1 MSLLATV
8 TRTID
13 KYRLLEKGDNVLV
26 ALSGGPD
33 SVALL
38 HLLFQLKSHYEL
50 QLTAVYV
57 NHGIRPRAAAK
68 EEKFCEALC
77 AELEISCIVVRESI
91 PALAKQRRI
100 GLEEAGRAFRYN
112 LFGRLAKSHGFDK
125 VALGHH
131 VDDRVETVL
140 FRIFRGTGPT
150 GLAGIPVKRGIYV
163 RPLFEITKSQILAYL
178 KERRL
183 RFCIDRSN
191 ERSEYTRNYIRNKL
205 LPEVRQRLNP
215 QVDRAILNLSE
226 AASAEERVFQAQ
238 VEKAAR
244 QSVAVTPGGKIELD
258 RRRFAGYTSW
268 LRRRLLRYC
277 LGSISEGQMVDRET
291 VDRLEN
297 QILQES
303 GSLSLPGRIQAVM
316 TDDKFVFAQG
326 QPIYLERELASGK
339 SVELEPVAARI
350 RMHESVR
357 RSSAVSKKRQA
368 TRVSFDAQKV
378 EYPLTVR
385 TIRAGDRFQPL
396 GMKGTKKVG
405 DFLTDRKVPK
415 VYRDEILVVTDGRG
429 IIWVVGYEITDRV
442 KVDKTTRK
450 VVTLEVNNAKRTL
463 APAV

>member
-1 MSLLATV
+1 MSLLATI

-13 KYRLLEKGDNVLV
+13 RYQLLEKGDNVLV

-38 HLLFQLKSHYEL
+38 HILSQLQTHYHIR
-50 QLTAVYV
+50 LTAVYV
-57 NHGIRPRAAAK
+57 NHGIRTRAAAK

-77 AELEISCIVVRESI
+77 AELEISCIIVRESI

-100 GLEEAGRAFRYN
+100 GLEEAGRAFRYE
-112 LFGRLAKSHGFDK
+112 LFERLARMHRFDK

-150 GLAGIPVKRGIYV
+150 GLGGIPVKRGIYV
-163 RPLFEITKSQILAYL
+163 RPLFEINKAQVLEYL
-178 KERRL
+178 KENRL
-183 RFCIDRSN
+183 RYCVDRSN
-191 ERSEYTRNYIRNKL
+191 DDSDYSRNYIRNKL
-205 LPEVRQRLNP
+205 LPEVRKRLNP
-215 QVDRAILNLSE
+215 QVDRAILNLAE
-226 AASAEERVFQAQ
+226 TVTAEEGVLRKQ
-238 VEKAAR
+238 VEKAVR
-244 QSVAVTPGGKIELD
+244 QAVTVTLGGKIELD
-258 RRRFAGYTSW
+258 RARFTGYTSW

-277 LGSISEGQMVDRET
+277 LGSISEGVMVDRET
-291 VDRLEN
+291 IERLEN

-316 TDDKFVFAQG
+316 TSDKFVFAQG
-326 QPIYLERELASGK
+326 QPIYLERELVPGK
-339 SVELEPVAARI
+339 SVELEPLVARI
-350 RMHESVR
+350 QMRESAR
-357 RSSAVSKKRQA
+357 WSSAVSKKRQA
-368 TRVSFDAQKV
+368 AQVSVDAGKV

-385 TIRAGDRFQPL
+385 SIRAGDRFQPL

-415 VYRDEILVVTDGRG
+415 VYRDEILVVADGRG
-429 IIWVVGYEITDRV
+429 IIWVVGYEIADRV

>member
-8 TRTID
+8 TRTIET
-13 KYRLLEKGDNVLV
+13 YRLLEKGDNVLV

-38 HLLFQLKSHYEL
+38 HLLFQLKSHY
-50 QLTAVYV
+50 QIQITAVYM
-57 NHGIRPRAAAK
+57 NHGIRPKAAAK
-68 EEKFCEALC
+68 EERFCEALC
-77 AELEISCIVVRESI
+77 AELEISCIIVRENI
-91 PALAKQRRI
+91 PALAKQRKM
-100 GLEEAGRAFRYN
+100 GLEEAGRAFRYD
-112 LFGRLAKSHGFDK
+112 LFERLTKLHRFDK

-140 FRIFRGTGPT
+140 FRIIRGTGPT

-191 ERSEYTRNYIRNKL
+191 ERSEYARNYIRNKL
-205 LPEVRQRLNP
+205 LPEVRRRLNP
-215 QVDRAILNLSE
+215 QVDRAILNLAE
-226 AASAEERVFQAQ
+226 TATAEEAVLLQQ
-238 VEKAAR
+238 VERAAR
-244 QSVAVTPGGKIELD
+244 QSVTVTTGGKIELD
-258 RRRFAGYTSW
+258 RTRFAGYTSW

-277 LGSISEGQMVDRET
+277 LGSISGGVMIDRET
-291 VDRLEN
+291 VERLEN
-297 QILQES
+297 QILQVG

-316 TDDKFVFAQG
+316 TGEKFVFVQG
-326 QPIYLERELASGK
+326 QPIYLERELVPGK
-339 SVELEPVAARI
+339 SVDLEPLASRI
-350 RMHESVR
+350 RMRESAH
-357 RSSAVSKKRQA
+357 RSLAVSRKRQA
-368 TRVSFDAQKV
+368 MRVSIDGVKV
-378 EYPLTVR
+378 EYPLRVR
-385 TIRAGDRFQPL
+385 SIRAGDRFQPL

-405 DFLTDRKVPK
+405 DYLTDRKVPK

-429 IIWVVGYEITDRV
+429 IIWVVGYEIADRV

-463 APAV
+463 APAI

>member
-38 HLLFQLKSHYEL
+38 HLLFQLQSHYQI

-68 EEKFCEALC
+68 EERFCEALC
-77 AELEISCIVVRESI
+77 AELEISCVIVRENI
-91 PALAKQRRI
+91 PALAKQRKVGI
-100 GLEEAGRAFRYN
+100 EEAGRAFRYD
-112 LFGRLAKSHGFDK
+112 LFERLSKLHRFDK

-140 FRIFRGTGPT
+140 FRVFRGTGPT
-150 GLAGIPVKRGIYV
+150 GLAGIPVTRGIYV

-191 ERSEYTRNYIRNKL
+191 ERSEYARNYIRNRL
-205 LPEVRQRLNP
+205 LPEVRHRLNP
-215 QVDRAILNLSE
+215 QVDRAILTLAE
-226 AASAEERVFQAQ
+226 TVSAEEGVLQKL

-244 QSVAVTPGGKIELD
+244 QSVTVTIGGKIELD
-258 RRRFAGYTSW
+258 TTRFAGYTSW

-277 LGSISEGQMVDRET
+277 LGSISDGVMVDRET
-291 VDRLEN
+291 VERLEN
-297 QILQES
+297 QILQ
-303 GSLSLPGRIQAVM
+303 GSRGLSLPGRIQAVM
-316 TDDKFVFAQG
+316 TGNKFVFVQG
-326 QPIYLERELASGK
+326 QPIYLERELSSGGA
-339 SVELEPVAARI
+339 VDLEPLGSRI
-350 RMHESVR
+350 RMRESTR

-368 TRVSFDAQKV
+368 TRVSIDLVKL
-378 EYPLTVR
+378 EYPLSVR
-385 TIRAGDRFQPL
+385 SIRAGDRFQPL

-429 IIWVVGYEITDRV
+429 IIWVVGYEIADRV